1 MSAKPNHLA
10 IIPDGNRRW
19 TREHG
24 LTESAGYKKGVET
37 SIKIA
42 RYLRNIGVHT
52 FTLWGF
58 SRENWGRHEKERSSL
73 FALVEILESYVR
85 EAVRNDVRIVHLG
98 SKDRLPS
105 ALLNRIKKAEEETA
119 HLKKHILN
127 IAFDYGGRDEIVR
140 AIKKMDASKFNIS
153 ELNEENIGQFL
164 DTSTQPYPDPDLIIR
179 TSGERRTS
187 GLLPWQSVYSE
198 LIFIDK
204 YYPDLTE
211 DDIKQAIDEFMRRKR
226 RFGK

>member
-1 MSAKPNHLA
+1 MSVKLNHVA

-24 LTESAGYKKGVET
+24 LTEAEGHKKGAET
-37 SIKIA
+37 SIRVA

-58 SRENWGRHEKERSSL
+58 SRENWQRQKTEVLSL
-73 FALVEILESYVR
+73 FSLVKILESYVE
-85 EAVRNDVRIVHLG
+85 EAVRNDVRIIHLG
-98 SKDRLPS
+98 SKDRLPTS
-105 ALLNRIKKAEEETA
+105 LLNRIKKAEEETA
-119 HLKKHILN
+119 HLEKHVLN

-140 AIKKMDASKFNIS
+140 AIKKMDASTINIS
-153 ELNEENIGQFL
+153 ELTEKNIGQFL

-179 TSGERRTS
+179 TSGEKRTS
-187 GLLPWQSVYSE
+187 GLLPWQTVYSE
-198 LIFIDK
+198 LIFLDK

-211 DDIKQAIDEFMRRKR
+211 DDIQQAIDEFMKRKR
-226 RFGK
+226 RFGQ